1 MFVVLGKEYGGGGNT
16 GRTEGATGW
25 KMFCTGNNG
34 GAVGLSLGLLLSS
47 EGDGSDGGRPCEG
60 GGRGGCRKFELT
72 SFIIF

>member
-1 MFVVLGKEYGGGGNT
+1 
-16 GRTEGATGW
+16 
-25 KMFCTGNNG
+25 MFCTGNNG